1 MKKLCLL
8 FSIIIISFVSIAQP
22 VKWYSIEEALEK
34 TKKEPRKIM
43 IDVYTSWCKWCKVMD
58 TATFNHPVIA
68 ARLNEKYYPVKFN
81 AEQKEDVTV
90 NGKTYKFIAAG
101 SRGYHELAAALL
113 NGNLGYPS
121 VVFLDE
127 NANMIQPL
135 QGFIRA
141 RQFDQIINFIGGDHY
156 KTQKWEEFLT
166 TYISP
171 VKE

>member
-1 MKKLCLL
+1 
-8 FSIIIISFVSIAQP
+8 
-22 VKWYSIEEALEK
+22 
-34 TKKEPRKIM
+34 
-43 IDVYTSWCKWCKVMD
+43 
-58 TATFNHPVIA
+58 
-68 ARLNEKYYPVKFN
+68 PVKFN